1 MKKKFY
7 IFAVLLGNLLMTTSC
22 LRSGLEE
29 LANSSKKEITAVNYS
44 YRFLYNDTIKKGTDN
59 EEILKDRVCDV
70 IFTKTSE
77 AIKENGISGFKTT
90 ITHSLNSIQK
100 AGPSGSVTKAMLYN
114 KFKGLIAKDGITRLW
129 VYVTIS
135 DAATVKPVE
144 NAPKLGT
151 PGDFTPDRVYEVKA
165 ADGSTERYLIK
176 TVKGF

>member
-1 MKKKFY
+1 MKKIFY
-7 IFAVLLGNLLMTTSC
+7 ILAFLLGNLLLTTSC

-29 LANSSKKEITAVNYS
+29 LTNSSKKELTAVNYS
-44 YRFLYNDTIKKGTDN
+44 YRFLYNDTIKKGTVN

-70 IFTKTSE
+70 IFTKVSE
-77 AIKENGISGFKTT
+77 AIKENGIPGFRTT
-90 ITHSLNSIQK
+90 ITHSLNSVQK

-114 KFKGLIAKDGITRLW
+114 KFKELIAKDGITRLW

-135 DAATVKPVE
+135 DAATVKPVD

-151 PGDFTPDRVYEVKA
+151 PGDFTTDRFYEVKA
-165 ADGSTERYLIK
+165 ADGSTERYILK

>member
-7 IFAVLLGNLLMTTSC
+7 ILGILLGNMLITTSC

-29 LANSSKKEITAVNYS
+29 LANSSEKKMTAVNYS

-77 AIKENGISGFKTT
+77 AIKENGIAGFKTT
-90 ITHSLNSIQK
+90 INHSLNSIQK

-114 KFKGLIAKDGITRLW
+114 KFKNLIAKDGISRLW
-129 VYVTIS
+129 LYVTIS
-135 DAATVKPVE
+135 DAATVKPID
-144 NAPKLGT
+144 NAPQLGT
-151 PGDFTPDRVYEVKA
+151 PGDYNSDRVYEVKA
-165 ADGSTERYLIK
+165 ADGSTERYIIK